1 MNDVQALEQE
11 LIGLVEERKIAVR
24 RGDTNK
30 VGFIDD
36 VIANRRWWL
45 QRFESR
51 TKRKRLRY
59 TGSEIQD
66 IRDKARR
73 SL

>member
-36 VIANRRWWL
+36 VIVNRRWWL
-45 QRFESR
+45 QRLKVE
-51 TKRKRLRY
+51 
-59 TGSEIQD
+59 QNA
-66 IRDKARR
+66 KAKAG
-73 SL
+73 

>member
-24 RGDTNK
+24 RGDTAK

-45 QRFESR
+45 QRLKVE
-51 TKRKRLRY
+51 
-59 TGSEIQD
+59 QNA
-66 IRDKARR
+66 KAKEG
-73 SL
+73 

>member
-45 QRFESR
+45 QRLKVEQSV
-51 TKRKRLRY
+51 
-59 TGSEIQD
+59 
-66 IRDKARR
+66 KAKAG
-73 SL
+73 